1 MVAIP
6 DIAIRII
13 GATELPS
20 KSVADDKT
28 DKMYVPIP
36 NIASV
41 LLFIILFLFSLLNYF
56 LSAVTSEEN
65 NIYSPL

>member
-6 DIAIRII
+6 DIATRII

-28 DKMYVPIP
+28 DKIYVPIP

-41 LLFIILFLFSLLNYF
+41 LLFIILFYLIKS
-56 LSAVTSEEN
+56 SMVTPN
-65 NIYSPL
+65 ALAK